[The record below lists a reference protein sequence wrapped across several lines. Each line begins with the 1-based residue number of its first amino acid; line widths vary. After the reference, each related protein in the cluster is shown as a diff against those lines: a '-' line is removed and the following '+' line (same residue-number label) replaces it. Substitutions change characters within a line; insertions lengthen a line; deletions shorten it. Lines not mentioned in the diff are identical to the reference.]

1 MAIELF
7 KADLDDLILIASLVT
22 HPSRAL
28 NRREQ
33 LLTRILW
40 QADTRVPEGRFEQ
53 TIGSINKLQAALVK
67 AHGALVYVKSD
78 HSQRGC
84 QRMYSIDT
92 GSWDN
97 RFAGN
102 GFHQDLKRE
111 YRRQIDVALA
121 QFNRELLEL
130 LQQEISSYYPYIWG
144 YIESS
149 PYFSR

>member
-1 MAIELF
+1 MSIELF
-7 KADLDDLILIASLVT
+7 KADLDDLILIAPLVT
-22 HPSRAL
+22 HPNRVL

-33 LLTRILW
+33 LFTRILW
-40 QADTRVPEGRFEQ
+40 QADTRVPEDRFEQ
-53 TIGSINKLQAALVK
+53 NLSSITKLQSALVR
-67 AHGALVYVKSD
+67 AHGVLVYVKSD

-97 RFAGN
+97 RFAKN

-111 YRRQIDVALA
+111 YRRQIGAALA
-121 QFNRELLEL
+121 QFKKELLEL
-130 LQQEISSYYPYIWG
+130 LQQEISNYYPYIWG

-149 PYFSR
+149 KYFSR

>member
-1 MAIELF
+1 MSIELF
-7 KADLDDLILIASLVT
+7 KADLDDLILIAHLVT
-22 HPSRAL
+22 HPTKAL

-40 QADTRVPEGRFEQ
+40 QADSRQIEGRFLQ
-53 TIGSINKLQAALVK
+53 NLGSINRLQAELVK

-78 HSQRGC
+78 HSQRFC

-92 GSWDN
+92 SSWDN

-111 YRRQIDVALA
+111 YRRQIDAALA
-121 QFNRELLEL
+121 QFNKDLLEL
-130 LQQEISSYYPYIWG
+130 LQQEISKHYPYIWG

-149 PYFSR
+149 AYFSR

>member
-1 MAIELF
+1 MSIELF
-7 KADLDDLILIASLVT
+7 KADLDDLILIAHLVT
-22 HPSRAL
+22 HPTRAL

-40 QADTRVPEGRFEQ
+40 QADTRVPESRFEQ
-53 TIGSINKLQAALVK
+53 SLSSINKLQSALVR

-92 GSWDN
+92 GSWDK

-111 YRRQIDVALA
+111 YRRQIDAALA
-121 QFNRELLEL
+121 QFNKELLEL
-130 LQQEISSYYPYIWG
+130 LQQEIAEHYPYVWG

-149 PYFSR
+149 PYFSK